1 MTDNTQ
7 KMSFQ
12 AGEAKGQTQEKASN
26 LVDKAGNAAQS
37 AKQSVTGEKTS
48 PTMMDKAGNAAQY
61 AKESVQGAGQQVMST
76 AQAAVEGKPKMTDN
90 TQKMS
95 FQAGEAKGRAEEK
108 ASTLV
113 DKAGNAAQSAKES
126 VLGVFKYSPSI
137 SCLCF
142 F

>member
-12 AGEAKGQTQEKASN
+12 AGEAKGRAEEKASN

-37 AKQSVTGEKTS
+37 AKESLLGEKTS

-76 AQAAVEGKPKMTDN
+76 AQGAVEGVK
-90 TQKMS
+90 
-95 FQAGEAKGRAEEK
+95 K
-108 ASTLV
+108 ATGMN
-113 DKAGNAAQSAKES
+113 K
-126 VLGVFKYSPSI
+126 
-137 SCLCF
+137 
-142 F
+142 

>member
-37 AKQSVTGEKTS
+37 AKESVTGEKTS

-76 AQAAVEGKPKMTDN
+76 AQAAVEGVK
-90 TQKMS
+90 
-95 FQAGEAKGRAEEK
+95 
-108 ASTLV
+108 
-113 DKAGNAAQSAKES
+113 NATGMK
-126 VLGVFKYSPSI
+126 K
-137 SCLCF
+137 
-142 F
+142 